1 MPKAKSKTPISRGPF
16 FTKGR
21 LLALWVAFAGFAY
34 ISASQ
39 NWYTLSMSPNGDTV
53 KLSSYDGLTSYGNLS
68 AILMLNFAAILV
80 VAFVG
85 SWARRITTGLVS
97 ILSTITLVWI
107 ISKIVNQDI
116 SGLAKQV
123 EQMTGIAAAHGID
136 GVSVS
141 TENSAYL
148 FTAVLALIIGAQLL
162 VIFTERFWVKRSGKT
177 DLPRKNSKPSEPKD
191 AIGIWD
197 SQRR

>member
-1 MPKAKSKTPISRGPF
+1 MAKSKSKTPVSRVPV

-21 LLALWVAFAGFAY
+21 LLAIWVALAGFAY

-85 SWARRITTGLVS
+85 SWARRITTGLVA

-107 ISKIVNQDI
+107 ISKIANQDI

-148 FTAVLALIIGAQLL
+148 FIAGLALVIGAQLL
-162 VIFTERFWVKRSGKT
+162 VIFTERFWVKRSSKT
-177 DLPRKNSKPSEPKD
+177 NPSPKNSKPSEPKD